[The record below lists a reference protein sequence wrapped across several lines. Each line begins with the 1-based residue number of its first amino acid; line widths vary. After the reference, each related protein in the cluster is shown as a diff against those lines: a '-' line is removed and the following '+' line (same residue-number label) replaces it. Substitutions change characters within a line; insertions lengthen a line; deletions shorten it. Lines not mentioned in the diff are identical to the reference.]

1 LKLGSG
7 GRGDFERVFHTDQ
20 LSKRERVL
28 RTLDHQPV
36 DRAVIHEQLSYS
48 TAVVSHFAGKP
59 FQPFAYS
66 PRDVGLA
73 VRRSLDTCFPIFEM
87 KGTGTVRTR
96 DGFVL
101 RNDNWTSWRLQRPF
115 ADEHGAASW
124 LQGRIQAMART
135 GFNEHTAVNVDGQE
149 EHLAA
154 RVFSPERVRGEYR
167 EWFLGLQGLVGE
179 TVIIDFS
186 FTGFCDLFDAMG
198 LEIFVFFARE
208 YPQLLREYLE
218 VSIAN
223 ELARVEAVADASLS
237 PLILI
242 PEDIAT
248 KQGPIFPPDFLAA
261 YHFPYVRKLAEAWR
275 QRGYKVIYH
284 SDGNY
289 QAVIPQL
296 MAAGVNGF
304 YCLEPACGMDIV
316 ALKRRWPQ
324 LVWAGGLDG
333 VELMEKGS
341 PERVAEEVKRQIRET
356 DALRAGGIFVATSS
370 EINPTIPAQNF
381 LAMVAAVGE
390 CRNPE
395 F

>member
-1 LKLGSG
+1 LNLESG
-7 GRGDFERVFHTDQ
+7 GRGDFERVFPNDQ

-28 RTLDHQPV
+28 RTLNHQPV

-48 TAVVSHFAGKP
+48 TAVVSHFAGRP
-59 FQPFAYS
+59 FKPFAYS

-248 KQGPIFPPDFLAA
+248 KQGPIFPPDFLVA

-356 DALRAGGIFVATSS
+356 DALRASGIFVATSS

>member
-1 LKLGSG
+1 VRGDSGS
-7 GRGDFERVFHTDQ
+7 DFERVFPADR

-28 RTLDHQPV
+28 RTLNHQPV
-36 DRAVIHEQLSYS
+36 DRTVIHEQLSYS
-48 TAVVSHFAGKP
+48 TEVVSHFAGRRFP
-59 FQPFAYS
+59 PFAYG
-66 PRDVGLA
+66 PQDVGLA
-73 VRRSLDTCFPIFEM
+73 VRRSLDTCFPIFEL
-87 KGTGTVRTR
+87 KGTDTVRTQ

-101 RNDNWTSWRLQRPF
+101 RNDNWTSWRLHRPF
-115 ADEHGAASW
+115 GDEHGAASW
-124 LQGRIQAMART
+124 LRERIQTMIRT

-154 RVFSPERVRGEYR
+154 RGFSPERVRREYR
-167 EWFLGLQGLVGE
+167 EWFLGLQRLVGE

-208 YPQLLREYLE
+208 YPPLLREYLE

-223 ELARVEAVADASLS
+223 ELARVDAVADASLS

-248 KQGPIFPPDFLAA
+248 KHGPIFPPDFLET
-261 YHFPYVRKLAEAWR
+261 YHFPYVRKLAESWR
-275 QRGYKVIYH
+275 RRGYTVIYH

-316 ALKRRWPQ
+316 ALKRRWPEM
-324 LVWAGGLDG
+324 LWAGGLDG

-341 PERVAEEVKRQIRET
+341 PQKVAVEVKRQIRET
-356 DALRAGGIFVATSS
+356 DVLRSGGLFVATSS
-370 EINPTIPAQNF
+370 EINPTIPVENF